1 MMQIQT
7 IDVISFFSAQYCHS
21 DIEFWYLVVNQFVDT
36 DTEWAE
42 NASTHDVFK
51 SNYFHIAVTFKVN
64 VKYVSKVY
72 SGDRKIGSTESR
84 PQ

>member
-7 IDVISFFSAQYCHS
+7 IDVISFFSAQYCES
-21 DIEFWYLVVNQFVDT
+21 ENEFWYLDLNQFT
-36 DTEWAE
+36 NTETQWAE
-42 NASTHDVFK
+42 NASTQDVFK